1 MQGRIRFETCILPT
15 LDIANVFF
23 AIFKLMKTW
32 HHIVFW
38 ILVYGILTL
47 IFSDWLGGASEAFYY
62 VSLLMPVIIGTSYF
76 FNYVLVPRFLFKR
89 KLLHFVLYSFY
100 MLVVSL
106 CLEMIA
112 GILAFILMV
121 YYGITE
127 NGVLITDVFIM
138 AGTLYFVVLLMS
150 FILLIRHYFVDQQAI
165 GSLEE
170 KQALL
175 NKGYFTVRSNRQT
188 ANVRFDEL
196 LYLES
201 LGDYIEFHLENGSRI
216 SSKEK
221 ISHMENELPDGFLR
235 IHRSFIVN
243 RSKISSFS
251 REFVVVGEKEL
262 PISRSYKQKVLSKLN
277 GS

>member
-1 MQGRIRFETCILPT
+1 
-15 LDIANVFF
+15 
-23 AIFKLMKTW
+23 MKTW
-32 HHIVFW
+32 HHIIFW

-89 KLLHFVLYSFY
+89 KLLHFILYSFY

-106 CLEMIA
+106 CLEMVA

-121 YYGITE
+121 YYGIAE

-150 FILLIRHYFVDQQAI
+150 FILLIRHYFTDQRAI

-170 KQALL
+170 KQAQLD
-175 NKGYFTVRSNRQT
+175 KGYFTVRSNRQT

-201 LGDYIEFHLENGSRI
+201 LGDYIEFHLENGSSI

-251 REFVVVGEKEL
+251 REYVMMGEKEL
-262 PISRSYKQKVLSKLN
+262 PISRTYKQEVIAKLN
-277 GS
+277 GK